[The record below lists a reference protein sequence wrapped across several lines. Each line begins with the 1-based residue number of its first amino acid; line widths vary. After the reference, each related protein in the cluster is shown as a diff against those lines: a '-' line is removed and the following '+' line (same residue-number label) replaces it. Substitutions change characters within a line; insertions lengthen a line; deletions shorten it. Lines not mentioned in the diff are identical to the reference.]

1 MEILLMYKEKIKL
14 RDELNSYKFAY
25 DVMQKI
31 PCSKAE
37 NKQYQQIL
45 KEGGILPDGVYAY
58 DEFGVASTTE
68 FYTVYETD
76 LSQREIL
83 EYLTYKKLD
92 FIRTI
97 KNCIVFFTVLTLISL
112 IISLFIAMAF

>member
-1 MEILLMYKEKIKL
+1 
-14 RDELNSYKFAY
+14 
-25 DVMQKI
+25 MQKI

-45 KEGGILPDGVYAY
+45 KKGSILPNGVYAY
-58 DEFGVASTTE
+58 VDEFDVASTKE
-68 FYTVYETD
+68 FYPVYETD
-76 LSQREIL
+76 LSQQEIL

-97 KNCIVFFTVLTLISL
+97 KNCIVFFTVLTVISL
-112 IISLFIAMAF
+112 ILSFFIAIAS

>member
-1 MEILLMYKEKIKL
+1 MAKEKVKL
-14 RDELNSYKFAY
+14 RDVLNSYKFAY

-58 DEFGVASTTE
+58 IDELGVAST
-68 FYTVYETD
+68 VGNV
-76 LSQREIL
+76 LSNQNTSE
-83 EYLTYKKLD
+83 LTMLLFPKVSSTYIHNFQSLSESVS
-92 FIRTI
+92 FVIGLWI
-97 KNCIVFFTVLTLISL
+97 WIVCPFVS
-112 IISLFIAMAF
+112 SVVS

>member
-1 MEILLMYKEKIKL
+1 MAKEKIKL
-14 RDELNSYKFAY
+14 RDVLNSYKFAY

-45 KEGGILPDGVYAY
+45 KEGGILPNGVYAY
-58 DEFGVASTTE
+58 VDEFGMASTTE

-76 LSQREIL
+76 LSQQEIL

-97 KNCIVFFTVLTLISL
+97 KNCIVFFTVLTVISL
-112 IISLFIAMAF
+112 ILSILIAMAS

>member
-1 MEILLMYKEKIKL
+1 MAKEKVKL
-14 RDELNSYKFAY
+14 RDVLNSYKFAY

-45 KEGGILPDGVYAY
+45 KEGGVLPDGVYAY
-58 DEFGVASTTE
+58 IDELGVASTTE
-68 FYTVYETD
+68 FHTVYETD
-76 LSQREIL
+76 LSQQEIL

-97 KNCIVFFTVLTLISL
+97 KNCVVFFTVLTVISL
-112 IISLFIAMAF
+112 IISLFIAMAS